1 MTAKKSL
8 SQHAYEV
15 LRHKIIALALEPGQ
29 VIDEQALKEELG
41 VGRTPIREALQRLAQ
56 ENLVTIIPRRG
67 MFVAEIG
74 LTDLQRLFE
83 MRLALEGLAARLAA
97 VRGQESHWTAM
108 EALLDEVRSLNP
120 ATNER
125 FSELDE
131 AFHEMIWVAADNRFL
146 QDSLTT
152 LYALNLRLWYFA
164 LAQMGSMAGTIQEHE
179 RILAAL
185 RRRDAD
191 EAAVLLEQHMHRF
204 REEIQQVLS
213 SNHSLQ

>member
-1 MTAKKSL
+1 MKTKKSL
-8 SQHAYEV
+8 SQQAYEL
-15 LRHKIIALALEPGQ
+15 LRYKIIALELEPGQ

-67 MFVAEIG
+67 MFVTEIG

-83 MRLALEGLAARLAA
+83 MRLVLEGLAARLAA
-97 VRGQESHWTAM
+97 VRGQEEQWDGMQAM
-108 EALLDEVRSLNP
+108 LDEAHTLSTAENQ
-120 ATNER
+120 R

-131 AFHEMIWVAADNRFL
+131 AFHQMIWEAADNRFL

-164 LAQMGSMAGTIQEHE
+164 LSQMGSMADTIQEHE
-179 RILAAL
+179 QILAAL
-185 RRRDAD
+185 RGRDAD
-191 EAAVLLEQHMHRF
+191 RAAALLENHMHRF

-213 SNHSLQ
+213 NPSAT